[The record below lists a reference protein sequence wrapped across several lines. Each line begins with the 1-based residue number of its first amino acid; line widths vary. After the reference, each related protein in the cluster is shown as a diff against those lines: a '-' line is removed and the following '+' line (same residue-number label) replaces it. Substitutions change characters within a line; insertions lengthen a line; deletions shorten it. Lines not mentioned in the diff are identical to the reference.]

1 MSLKLRL
8 VLIPSIILALGL
20 AASIGL
26 ELAWAPQRVR
36 AEVSTGMQLGRILV
50 IAAVADASA
59 LGSPQAALERLT
71 VELPKVRHVTFRIVT
86 GSQMLAAGELPELVD
101 IARARV
107 PAWFVHLF
115 NLNLKMELF
124 PIVVRGATVGQVAM
138 LSNPLDEIAD
148 IWSDLS
154 RLCVILIAASGA
166 IVGLILWT
174 VYRALRPIADLQRGF
189 DRLEHGDYAAR
200 LKPIRVPELA
210 RIGEQFNSLACSLA
224 QVTDDNHR
232 LIDALINLQEAE
244 RKEIAHE
251 LHDEAGPVLFGIR
264 AEAASILG
272 ICRRDDA
279 RPAPIAERAE
289 AIGRLT
295 DGMQRTNARI
305 LARLRP
311 LALDTLG
318 LAEALREL
326 VAGWQEQCPG
336 IAFSIRAEDVRLDDA
351 AAELA
356 LYRVVQECL
365 TNVARHADAHRVE
378 VCLKRAD
385 GGSGAVSLLV
395 RDDGR
400 GLPAGLRFGF
410 GLMGMS
416 ERVRALHGR
425 LAVGKAAIG
434 GAEIAVTIPL
444 AATVLA

>member
-8 VLIPSIILALGL
+8 VLIPSIILTLGL
-20 AASIGL
+20 AAAIAL
-26 ELAWAPQRVR
+26 ELAWAPERVR
-36 AEVSTGMQLGRILV
+36 AEVGTGMELGRILV

-59 LGSPQAALERLT
+59 LGSPAAALQRLEI
-71 VELPKVRHVTFRIVT
+71 ELPKVRHVTFRIAT
-86 GSQMLAAGELPELVD
+86 GSQMIAAGEVPALD
-101 IARARV
+101 IAHAPV
-107 PAWFVHLF
+107 PAWFVHL
-115 NLNLKMELF
+115 LDPRPRIELF
-124 PIVVRGATVGQVAM
+124 PIVVRGVGVGQVEM
-138 LSNPLDEIAD
+138 LSNPLNEIAEV
-148 IWSDLS
+148 WKELV
-154 RLCVILIAASGA
+154 RLCLILIAASGA

-174 VYRALRPIADLQRGF
+174 VQRALRPIGDLQRGF
-189 DRLEHGDYAAR
+189 DRLEHGDYGVR

-232 LIDALINLQEAE
+232 LIDALINLQETE
-244 RKEIAHE
+244 RKEIAYE
-251 LHDEAGPVLFGIR
+251 LHDEVGPVLFGIR

-272 ICRRDDA
+272 ICGRDA
-279 RPAPIAERAE
+279 AHLASIAERTE
-289 AIGRLT
+289 AIGRLA

-311 LALDTLG
+311 LALDSLG

-326 VAGWQEQCPG
+326 VAGWQEQCPE
-336 IAFSIRAEDVRLDDA
+336 IAFSVRADEIKLDDA

-365 TNVARHADAHRVE
+365 TNAARHAGAHRIE

-385 GGSGAVSLLV
+385 GGKGAINLLV
-395 RDDGR
+395 QDDGR

-425 LAVGKAAIG
+425 LAIGKAPLG

-444 AATVLA
+444 AAAAMA

>member
-8 VLIPSIILALGL
+8 VLIPAIILALGL
-20 AASIGL
+20 AATIAL

-59 LGSPQAALERLT
+59 LSSPEAALQRLAA
-71 VELPKVRHVTFRIVT
+71 ELPKVRHVTFRIVT
-86 GSQMLAAGELPELVD
+86 GSQMIAAGELPALD
-101 IARARV
+101 IAEAPV
-107 PAWFVHLF
+107 PAWFVHFFDLAP
-115 NLNLKMELF
+115 KIELF
-124 PIVVRGATVGQVAM
+124 PVVVRGVKVGQVAM

-148 IWSDLS
+148 VWKDLT
-154 RLCVILIAASGA
+154 RLCLLLIAASGA
-166 IVGLILWT
+166 IVALILWT
-174 VYRALRPIADLQRGF
+174 VGRALRPMGDLQRGF
-189 DRLEHGDYAAR
+189 DRLEHGDYAVR
-200 LKPIRVPELA
+200 LKPIRVTELA

-244 RKEIAHE
+244 RKEIAYE
-251 LHDEAGPVLFGIR
+251 LHDEVGPVLFGIR

-272 ICRRDDA
+272 ICGQDA
-279 RPAPIAERAE
+279 ALLSPIAERAE
-289 AIGRLT
+289 AVGRLA

-326 VAGWQEQCPG
+326 VAGWQEQCPE
-336 IAFSIRAEDVRLDDA
+336 IAFSVRAEEIKLDDG

-365 TNVARHADAHRVE
+365 TNAARHAGAHRVE
-378 VCLKRAD
+378 VCLKRSD
-385 GGSGAVSLLV
+385 GREGTINLLV

-425 LAVGKAAIG
+425 LSIGKAALG

-444 AATVLA
+444 AAAALA

>member
-20 AASIGL
+20 AAAVAL
-26 ELAWAPQRVR
+26 ELAWAPRRVR
-36 AEVSTGMQLGRILV
+36 SEVATSMQLGRILV
-50 IAAVADASA
+50 IAAVADASV
-59 LGSPQAALERLT
+59 LGSPAAVLGRLAA
-71 VELPKVRHVTFRIVT
+71 VLPTVRHVEFRIAT
-86 GSQMLAAGELPELVD
+86 GSPMIAGGKLPERA

-107 PAWFVHLF
+107 PAWFAHF
-115 NLNLKMELF
+115 FDLNPRVELF
-124 PIVVRGATVGQVAM
+124 PIVVRGVRVGQVEM
-138 LSNPLDEIAD
+138 LANPLDEIAAVWRA
-148 IWSDLS
+148 IS
-154 RLCVILIAASGA
+154 RLCLLLIAASAA

-174 VYRALRPIADLQRGF
+174 VRRALRPIAEVQRGF
-189 DRLEHGDYAAR
+189 DRLEHGDYAVR
-200 LKPIRVPELA
+200 LCPVRVPELA

-244 RKEIAHE
+244 RKEVAYE
-251 LHDEAGPVLFGIR
+251 LHDEVGPVLFGIR

-272 ICRRDDA
+272 TCRDDA
-279 RPAPIAERAE
+279 LHLSPIAERAA
-289 AIGRLT
+289 AIGRLA
-295 DGMQRTNARI
+295 DRMQRTNARI

-326 VAGWQEQCPG
+326 VAGWQDQCPD
-336 IAFSIRAEDVRLDDA
+336 IAFSIRAEDIKLDDGT
-351 AAELA
+351 AELA

-365 TNVARHADAHRVE
+365 TNAARHAGAHRVE
-378 VCLKRAD
+378 VCLQRTA
-385 GGSGAVSLLV
+385 GEAGAVNLLV

-400 GLPAGLRFGF
+400 GLPRGLRFGF

-425 LAVGKAAIG
+425 LAIGQAALG
-434 GAEIAVTIPL
+434 GAEIMVTIPL
-444 AATVLA
+444 PAAFPA